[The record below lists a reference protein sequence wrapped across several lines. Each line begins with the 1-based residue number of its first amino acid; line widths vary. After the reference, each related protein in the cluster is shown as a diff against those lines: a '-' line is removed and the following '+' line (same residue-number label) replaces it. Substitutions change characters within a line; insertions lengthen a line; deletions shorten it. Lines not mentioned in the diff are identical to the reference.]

1 MASLPGVIPWG
12 SEYLGGRLTSILPRR
27 VVRVAATDSA
37 FAAVR
42 SDGTV
47 ITWGDAGA
55 GGNSYKV
62 QEQLKNVREMLGMTV
77 LGPNWVKRKCIKILN
92 DSIGAGIF
100 QPSTVY
106 LLGTHMVFVIF
117 CG

>member
-1 MASLPGVIPWG
+1 MLPGVIPWG

-27 VVRVAATDSA
+27 VVHVAATDSA

-47 ITWGDAGA
+47 TTWGDAGA

-62 QEQLKNVREMLGMTV
+62 QEQLQNVREMLGMTV
-77 LGPNWVKRKCIKILN
+77 PG
-92 DSIGAGIF
+92 S
-100 QPSTVY
+100 
-106 LLGTHMVFVIF
+106 
-117 CG
+117 

>member
-77 LGPNWVKRKCIKILN
+77 LGPN
-92 DSIGAGIF
+92 
-100 QPSTVY
+100 
-106 LLGTHMVFVIF
+106 
-117 CG
+117 